1 MAPEKREREDLAA
14 LFTIIS
20 RRLIEEERPLLDA
33 HGLTMWEYIVLSR
46 LIRRAAPSQLVLA
59 QAIGYDKTRLIAL
72 LDGLVQRGLVARE
85 ADPSDRRAH
94 LVTLTEAGRELHAS
108 AQADIRAMESR
119 VLGALDDVERSVL
132 LTTLPKLA
140 RGG

>member
-1 MAPEKREREDLAA
+1 MPPEKREREDLAA

-72 LDGLVQRGLVARE
+72 LDGLVQRRLVARE

-108 AQADIRAMESR
+108 TQADIRAMESR
-119 VLGALDDVERSVL
+119 VLGTLDDVERSVL